1 MSHVNGGQQARLSPD
16 VMDAV
21 RAFAAALDGTPQF
34 AGFEEYARAIKN
46 DEEATN
52 AIHAYQS
59 KQQSLQF
66 MSRLNAVSE
75 DDLSELERLQRTVFD
90 HPTISGYIQAQDHLT
105 ALCQASAILLSERIG
120 LEFSVKRS
128 GCCG

>member
-1 MSHVNGGQQARLSPD
+1 MSHVNGVQQAHLSPD
-16 VMDAV
+16 VMNAV
-21 RAFAAALDGTPQF
+21 RAFAAALDSTPEF
-34 AGFEEYARAIKN
+34 VGFEEYARALKN
-46 DEEATN
+46 DEDATN

-59 KQQSLQF
+59 KQQSLQL

-75 DDLSELERLQRTVFD
+75 DDLSELERLQRAVFD
-90 HPTISGYIQAQDHLT
+90 HPTISGYVQAQDQLT
-105 ALCQASAILLSERIG
+105 ALCQTSAVLLSERIG